1 MIVLSVFVPVA
12 VLVHTSIGC
21 FGFRFVIY
29 VLCFVV
35 FVLIRVYVV
44 Y

>member
-1 MIVLSVFVPVA
+1 MIVLSVFVPGA
-12 VLVHTSIGC
+12 VVVDTRISC

-35 FVLIRVYVV
+35 FVLIRVYGVH
-44 Y
+44 